1 MTVGLMLV
9 SQTDSELSVLEK
21 VERDFDVSKNI
32 DTEIERVKQWEGE
45 REGRERETGW
55 MEGEK

>member
-21 VERDFDVSKNI
+21 VERDFDVSKHI

>member
-21 VERDFDVSKNI
+21 VERDFDVSKHI

-45 REGRERETGW
+45 RERRERETGW